1 MNKFEDIQ
9 AFVAVV
15 EAGSFTAAAER
26 LAADKSAI
34 SRRVTALE
42 NRLGT
47 ELLRRTTRALT
58 ITDTGNSFYQ
68 HAARILAD
76 LDEAEAAVAQ
86 QHGEL
91 QGRLRVALPLSFG
104 VHHLRCPI
112 ADFNKAHPGVQMDLD
127 LSDRFVD
134 LLQEGFDVAIRI
146 GNLKDSTLVARRL
159 FESRLVV
166 CASPD
171 YIAEHGAPE
180 KPDDLAAHK
189 CVVYSGTSD
198 PTHWT
203 FIHANGEDQHV
214 RVNPVM
220 FANSGDVL
228 LEAVADGLGIALQPT
243 FLACAFIQSGRVVPI
258 LTDYHCPISTGYAV
272 YPPTR
277 HLSHR
282 VRAFI
287 DFLAEHFSGVPSW
300 DCY

>member
-26 LAADKSAI
+26 LQADKSAI
-34 SRRVTALE
+34 SRRVAALE
-42 NRLGT
+42 DRLGT
-47 ELLRRTTRALT
+47 QLLRRTTRALT

-68 HAARILAD
+68 HASRILAD
-76 LDEAEAAVAQ
+76 LDEAETAVAQ

-91 QGRLRVALPLSFG
+91 QGRIRVSLPLSFG

-127 LSDRFVD
+127 LSDRYVD
-134 LLQEGFDVAIRI
+134 LLQEGFDVAVRI
-146 GNLKDSTLVARRL
+146 GKLDDSSLVARRL
-159 FESRLVV
+159 FESRLVI

-171 YIAEHGAPE
+171 YIATHGEPGKPE
-180 KPDDLAAHK
+180 ELSKHQ
-189 CVVYSGTSD
+189 CVVYSGTAD
-198 PTHWT
+198 PASWT
-203 FIHANGEDQHV
+203 FIHSDGEQQRV

-220 FANSGDVL
+220 SANSGEML
-228 LEAVADGLGIALQPT
+228 LEAAADGLGITLQPT
-243 FLACAFIQSGRVVPI
+243 FLACSYIKSGKLVPI
-258 LTDYHCPISTGYAV
+258 LTDYQLPVGTGYAV

-277 HLSHR
+277 HLSYR

-287 DFLAEHFSGVPSW
+287 DFLVEHFSGVPSW